1 MNADLITTGEAVYW
15 GLRDYLGSRNCPWKD
30 CAELIRDVKDCL
42 GPGKCA
48 FERHCYL
55 CLYVDSFPQPQKSV
69 ISGEIEELR
78 WEIRAKRGETPV
90 KCPTCGVIKATLSAH
105 QPLCL
110 HCSSQACSTP
120 PIAKKATE
128 AAMQSID
135 ESVELLMCPRLG
147 SQ

>member
-1 MNADLITTGEAVYW
+1 MNADLVTTAEAVYW

-30 CAELIRDVKDCL
+30 SEDLIRDVKDCL

-78 WEIRAKRGETPV
+78 WEIREKRGEKPV
-90 KCPTCGVIKATLSAH
+90 KCPNCGVIKATLSSN
-105 QPLCL
+105 QLLCQ
-110 HCSSQACSTP
+110 HCSSPVSPSTP
-120 PIAKKATE
+120 ITKQPSAVL
-128 AAMQSID
+128 MHCID
-135 ESVELLMCPRLG
+135 EHVELLACPRLG